1 MIDTILKEN
10 IYDGV
15 CFLTYHI
22 HSQGSL
28 VNVVGGMAQWV
39 VRLTSDRWIPVRNKK
54 LSLIA

>member
-28 VNVVGGMAQWV
+28 VNVVGGMAQW
-39 VRLTSDRWIPVRNKK
+39 
-54 LSLIA
+54 